1 MRRSFKLI
9 IGVLFLFVLVILL
22 LVITNPLLIPK
33 VLQQIKLA
41 NEVSLEYVILLDRL
55 DKLQIKYLKNP
66 SLELEK
72 KIKETEYLLQKKYP
86 NQIGPPDNN

>member
-9 IGVLFLFVLVILL
+9 IDVLFLFVLVILL

-33 VLQQIKLA
+33 VVQQIKLA
-41 NEVSLEYVILLDRL
+41 NEVSFEYVILLDRL
-55 DKLQIKYLKNP
+55 DELQIKYLKNP

-86 NQIGPPDNN
+86 NQIGPTDK

>member
-9 IGVLFLFVLVILL
+9 IDVLFLFVLVILL

-33 VLQQIKLA
+33 VVQQIKLA
-41 NEVSLEYVILLDRL
+41 NEVSFEYVILLDRL
-55 DKLQIKYLKNP
+55 DELQIKYLKNP

-72 KIKETEYLLQKKYP
+72 KIKEIEYLLQKKYP
-86 NQIGPPDNN
+86 NQIGPPDK

>member
-9 IGVLFLFVLVILL
+9 IDVLFLFVLVILL

-33 VLQQIKLA
+33 VVQQIKLA
-41 NEVSLEYVILLDRL
+41 NEVSFEYVILLDRL
-55 DKLQIKYLKNP
+55 DELQIKYLKNP

-86 NQIGPPDNN
+86 NQIGPPDK

>member
-9 IGVLFLFVLVILL
+9 IDVLFLFVLVILL

-33 VLQQIKLA
+33 VVQQIKLA
-41 NEVSLEYVILLDRL
+41 NEVSFEYVILLDRL
-55 DKLQIKYLKNP
+55 DELQIKYLKNP

-72 KIKETEYLLQKKYP
+72 K
-86 NQIGPPDNN
+86 